1 MTEFTSTVTLTFEI
15 NNLEAFDK
23 EEYIERLKE
32 QYIELYDLEIK
43 DHEISNIEEVQPLK
57 CNPIESN
64 QSIMTQTKVIGE
76 SVKRT
81 ERNFVKSYTD
91 DYAKAITENYRQYHI
106 NTLQGNLSGNYPE
119 YAREQLDAIENGTA
133 NLMWFKVY
141 SGKRYYKIVQQE
153 FETWEKSK
161 YYGQY
166 RDSSVHSFVDKET
179 GEVYKPAGWAK
190 PAKHVRFDMRDVKQ
204 LRFLLNPRNV
214 DWAGGYL
221 YLR

>member
-1 MTEFTSTVTLTFEI
+1 MT
-15 NNLEAFDK
+15 A
-23 EEYIERLKE
+23 
-32 QYIELYDLEIK
+32 
-43 DHEISNIEEVQPLK
+43 
-57 CNPIESN
+57 
-64 QSIMTQTKVIGE
+64 TKVIGE
-76 SVKRT
+76 SVKQTNRT
-81 ERNFVKSYTD
+81 FIKSYVE
-91 DYAKAITENYRQYHI
+91 DYAKAITENYRRYHL
-106 NTLQGNLSGNYPE
+106 NTLNGNLHGNYPE

-166 RDSSVHSFVDKET
+166 RDSSVHCFVDKET
-179 GEVYKPAGWAK
+179 GDVYKPASWSA
-190 PAKHVRFDMRDVKQ
+190 PAKHIRFTFQNVDHLK
-204 LRFLLNPRNV
+204 FLLNPDNV